1 MMPKCSQ
8 NSTPGF
14 QGSLLGS
21 ALLGT
26 VLELAVGCLIGAP
39 GFWRFFFALFLSIGS
54 IGVLR
59 NGNRM
64 KSTCFLY
71 FVSVPHLGDKL
82 IKLPR
87 INHATLKAK
96 SYNFMQIPF
105 FSSASMHQP
114 LKEELAA
121 FWQKF
126 YDSNWYVLG
135 PEVEAFEAAYAT
147 FNQVRFCIGV
157 ANGLD
162 ALHIALKALQIGPGD
177 EVIVPSNTYIASWLG
192 VSQVGATPVPVEP
205 NPRTWNID
213 PQRIEAAISTRTRA
227 IMPVHLYGQACEMGP
242 IMELAARY
250 DLAVVEDNAQA
261 HGASWSGKLTGSFG
275 HINGVSFYPTKNLGA
290 LGDAGAVTTNDPA
303 LADFAKMYRNYG
315 SKQRY
320 YNEMPGLN
328 SRLDAVQAG
337 ILRIKLAQLANWNAQ
352 RELLAK
358 LYLEQLR
365 GIEHLRLPTLGVDC
379 TSVWHL
385 FVVLAKRRDA
395 LQVYLQ
401 ERGIGCLIHYPLPP
415 HLQKAYVDLG
425 FKQGQF
431 PLAEQIAQQCLSLP
445 LYPGMPVGH
454 VEIIATAI
462 REFYCS

>member
-1 MMPKCSQ
+1 
-8 NSTPGF
+8 
-14 QGSLLGS
+14 
-21 ALLGT
+21 
-26 VLELAVGCLIGAP
+26 
-39 GFWRFFFALFLSIGS
+39 
-54 IGVLR
+54 
-59 NGNRM
+59 M
-64 KSTCFLY
+64 KSTSLLY
-71 FVSVPHLGDKL
+71 FVSVPYLGDKL

-87 INHATLKAK
+87 INLATLQAK

-105 FSSASMHQP
+105 FSSAPMHQP

-147 FNQVRFCIGV
+147 FNQTRFCIGV

-205 NPRTWNID
+205 NPHTWNID
-213 PQRIEAAISTRTRA
+213 PQHIEAAITNRTRA

-242 IMELAARY
+242 IMALAARNE
-250 DLAVVEDNAQA
+250 LAVVEDNAQA
-261 HGASWSGKLTGSFG
+261 HGASSSGKLTGSFG

-315 SKQRY
+315 SRQRY
-320 YNEMPGLN
+320 YNETLGLN

-337 ILRIKLAQLANWNAQ
+337 ILRIKLAHLANWNAE
-352 RELLAK
+352 REQLAK

-365 GIEHLRLPTLGVDC
+365 GIEQLCLPTLGVDC

-385 FVVLAKRRDA
+385 FVVMAERRDA
-395 LQVYLQ
+395 LQQYLLA
-401 ERGIGCLIHYPLPP
+401 RGIGSLIHYPLPP
-415 HLQKAYVDLG
+415 HLQEAYIDLG
-425 FKQGQF
+425 LKKGQF
-431 PLAEQIAQQCLSLP
+431 PIAEQIAQQCLSLP
-445 LYPGMPVGH
+445 LYPGMPVEH
-454 VEIIATAI
+454 VNQVVDAI
-462 REFYCS
+462 GAFYHS